1 MSDAA
6 AAPTAVRP
14 IWADL
19 VGPEATVTALSQ
31 AVADPAAMTHAWLFT
46 GPPGSGR
53 STAARAF
60 AAALLCPEQGCGQ
73 CRECRTAL
81 EGTHAD
87 VEVVAT
93 EGLSIKVD
101 DVRDLVQLAAMRPS
115 VGRWRIIIIEDAD
128 RLSAYSEAPA
138 NALLKA
144 LEEPVPRT
152 VWMLCAPSVEDVM
165 ITIRSRSRHV
175 RLRTPSVEAV
185 AGLLERRDGVEP
197 AMARYAARAAQSHI
211 GMARR
216 LARDEDARIR
226 RHDTITRAAR
236 IRDVGDAIDAA
247 ADWHKIATEESG
259 ASAAERNASEL
270 RRLLETLGADPA
282 ARTQPPHVRSQIN
295 QLEKEQKSRAT
306 RLARDMIDRALVDLF
321 SVYRDALVLRSRGR
335 SPLINEDSRA
345 VVEQVAQSLSDER
358 LLLAM
363 ESIGTARE
371 RIAHNAAPLLALEAM
386 ALDLRLPR

>member
-19 VGPEATVTALSQ
+19 VGQEPTVTTLSQ

-101 DVRDLVQLAAMRPS
+101 EVRDLVQLAALRPS

-185 AGLLERRDGVEP
+185 AGLPHAAIEYRDG
-197 AMARYAARAAQSHI
+197 RF
-211 GMARR
+211 
-216 LARDEDARIR
+216 
-226 RHDTITRAAR
+226 T
-236 IRDVGDAIDAA
+236 
-247 ADWHKIATEESG
+247 
-259 ASAAERNASEL
+259 L
-270 RRLLETLGADPA
+270 R
-282 ARTQPPHVRSQIN
+282 
-295 QLEKEQKSRAT
+295 
-306 RLARDMIDRALVDLF
+306 
-321 SVYRDALVLRSRGR
+321 
-335 SPLINEDSRA
+335 
-345 VVEQVAQSLSDER
+345 
-358 LLLAM
+358 
-363 ESIGTARE
+363 
-371 RIAHNAAPLLALEAM
+371 
-386 ALDLRLPR
+386 